1 MQAKTIFLTEE
12 ETIIYESKFHNDNHD
27 KYKEKY
33 YSNLEVTDYL
43 PILLS
48 KLDNCV
54 IDLSTSYQIG
64 VIYLPICMTKY
75 QKDYFSNNKKELE
88 KYKLY
93 LNGHSL
99 EEPISTDELITL
111 IDFKLT
117 KPKQKKLTNN

>member
-12 ETIIYESKFHNDNHD
+12 ETIIYESKLHNDNHD

-54 IDLSTSYQIG
+54 IDLSKSYQIG
-64 VIYLPICMTKY
+64 VIYLPICMTNF
-75 QKDYFSNNKKELE
+75 QKDYFNNNKEELE

-99 EEPISTDELITL
+99 EDPINIDELISL
-111 IDFKLT
+111 IDFKIT